1 MPGSQDCTRCAAGTE
16 SPKSA
21 EVGFLKRW
29 GTGQAFQGPGPRCTR
44 PRGSSPVS
52 ALAPGRT
59 VFPCQRRAALRVEEA
74 PSLRGLRR
82 RARGSSARLRPF
94 GSACTSPAAQ
104 GLSSQTRGRCGHTVG
119 SRDPVSARTCPGA
132 RRVCSQ
138 ALTSSHTGAL
148 RSPGKVAPVRAL
160 CGERSAAAR
169 AGAPEP
175 LPQGPLRGRPK
186 SPGRQPPSAALPP
199 PRQPDYSSQDA
210 SGGGAAPPGT
220 LRARGGTGPARAGG
234 GAAGAREVRISAR
247 RPQHERG
254 PRTSP

>member
-1 MPGSQDCTRCAAGTE
+1 MHQTSREQ
-16 SPKSA
+16 S
-21 EVGFLKRW
+21 
-29 GTGQAFQGPGPRCTR
+29 
-44 PRGSSPVS
+44 
-52 ALAPGRT
+52 
-59 VFPCQRRAALRVEEA
+59 
-74 PSLRGLRR
+74 GLRA
-82 RARGSSARLRPF
+82 RAGAHCLSLPAQGSSAGGRGAQSPGAQAARTRKQRPAPAIWECMHLP
-94 GSACTSPAAQ
+94 GSTGSEFPNARAVRPHR
-104 GLSSQTRGRCGHTVG
+104 GLAR
-119 SRDPVSARTCPGA
+119 PSARTCPGA
-132 RRVCSQ
+132 RRVCSR